1 MGAIKG
7 FMSAHVLHLYFHVHV
22 HEICLSYRKARDFSM
37 SGQGRSQPVN
47 EVFAKNGK
55 VGGRGLRRK
64 APVSGKQLDFIKV
77 VNNFYLQINARYIPY
92 L

>member
-1 MGAIKG
+1 MEAIKG

-55 VGGRGLRRK
+55 VGVGGCAVRPPLVGSNWILSK
-64 APVSGKQLDFIKV
+64 LSIIFIYK
-77 VNNFYLQINARYIPY
+77 
-92 L
+92 